1 MRISDWSS
9 DVCSSDLPTP
19 PPNGSILN
27 GRRGGRA
34 GRCRRCFGKTETA
47 SNKQRRLGIERP
59 DQPSSGTA
67 REGER
72 AALANARRHGDPVRL
87 AHDRRIVAIGDDQPG
102 TRRQTGIAIE
112 RARVEP
118 RPPFPEKT
126 VAILDILGPFYVP
139 EPHAP
144 PT

>member
-47 SNKQRRLGIERP
+47 SKKQRRLGIERP

-72 AALANARRHGDPVRL
+72 PALANGRRHGDPVRL
-87 AHDRRIVAIGDDQPG
+87 AHDRRIVALGDDRSEEHKSELQPLMR
-102 TRRQTGIAIE
+102 TAS
-112 RARVEP
+112 AV
-118 RPPFPEKT
+118 FCVHKKT
-126 VAILDILGPFYVP
+126 NLTHTPLPCPTLTDI
-139 EPHAP
+139 
-144 PT
+144 